1 MTFSATPFIPGIINL
16 RDVGGY
22 PTAVGGHVATGR
34 LFRSGQ
40 LNFDDEAGRAAFAS
54 LGVTTVFDLRS
65 VAECRARPDCV
76 PSGISRMHL
85 DVLADHQTSLAAHI
99 VDLFKDPV
107 AANEL
112 LRSGT
117 IQQHYL
123 DTYIQLVCSTAA
135 STAYRQMFMQIADLN
150 EPGLFHCTAGKD
162 RTGWAAAALL
172 TLLGVP
178 QQIVLEDYLLS
189 AEPVVAWFQP
199 YLDRFAAGG
208 GNQELLKP
216 VFSVEPAY
224 LAASMR
230 QVELNFGS
238 IQGYFHVG
246 LGLSEAVIQRLRMR
260 MLS

>member
-1 MTFSATPFIPGIINL
+1 MTDSATPFIPGIMNL

-22 PTAVGGHVATGR
+22 PTAEGGRVVLGR
-34 LFRSGQ
+34 LYRSGQ
-40 LNFDDEAGRAAFAS
+40 LNFEDEAGRAAFAS

-76 PSGISRMHL
+76 PAGISQVHL
-85 DVLADHQTSLAAHI
+85 DVLADHKSSLVAHL
-99 VDLFKDPV
+99 VDLYKDPV

-123 DTYIQLVCSTAA
+123 DTYTQMVCSAA
-135 STAYRQMFMQIADLN
+135 ACAAYRQMFMQIAELN
-150 EPGLFHCTAGKD
+150 EPALFHCTAGKD

-172 TLLGVP
+172 SLLGVP
-178 QQIVLEDYLLS
+178 PQIVLEDYLLS

-216 VFSVEPAY
+216 AFSVEPAY

-238 IQGYFHVG
+238 IQGYFQVG
-246 LGLSEAVIQRLRMR
+246 LGLSEVVINRLRTR

>member
-1 MTFSATPFIPGIINL
+1 MTVSSTPFIPGIINL

-22 PTAVGGHVATGR
+22 PTAEGGHVAKGR
-34 LFRSGQ
+34 LYRSGQ
-40 LNFDDEAGRAAFAS
+40 LNFEDAAGRAAFAS

-65 VAECRARPDCV
+65 ADERRSRPDCV
-76 PSGISRMHL
+76 PAGVNQHHL
-85 DVLADHQTSLAAHI
+85 DVLADHKTSLAAHL
-99 VDLFKDPV
+99 VDLYKDPV

-123 DTYIQLVCSTAA
+123 DTYTHLVGSAA
-135 STAYRQMFMQIADLN
+135 ACAAYRQMFTQIAELN
-150 EPGLFHCTAGKD
+150 GPALFHCTAGKD

-178 QQIVLEDYLLS
+178 QQVVLEDYLLS

-230 QVELNFGS
+230 QVELKFGS
-238 IQGYFHVG
+238 MQGYFQVG
-246 LGLSEAVIQRLRMR
+246 LGLSESVIQRLRMC
-260 MLS
+260 MLG

>member
-1 MTFSATPFIPGIINL
+1 MTVSATPFISGIINL

-22 PTAVGGHVATGR
+22 PTAEGGLVAKGR
-34 LFRSGQ
+34 LYRSGQ
-40 LNFDDEAGRAAFAS
+40 LNFEDEAGRAAFAS

-65 VAECRARPDCV
+65 LDECQARPDCV
-76 PSGISRMHL
+76 PAGISHVHL
-85 DVLADHQTSLAAHI
+85 DVLADHQTSLAAHL
-99 VDLFKDPV
+99 VDLYKNPV

-123 DTYIQLVCSTAA
+123 DTYTQMVVSAA
-135 STAYRQMFMQIADLN
+135 ACAAYRQMFMQIADQK
-150 EPGLFHCTAGKD
+150 EPALFHCTAGKD

-199 YLDRFAAGG
+199 YLDRFAASGG
-208 GNQELLKP
+208 DQELLKP

-230 QVELNFGS
+230 QVEQSFGS
-238 IQGYFHVG
+238 MQGYFHIG